1 MKGKLLALGLVIILS
16 ALIFTGCGP
25 AKEVKLDA
33 NDNGRQIDLQKGQ
46 TLVIT
51 LESNP
56 TTGFMWEVVEL
67 DESILRQMGEAEFQP
82 ESEALGAGGTE
93 TFRFQA
99 MSPGQAALKL
109 VYHRPWEE
117 DVDPLETFSPQVVGT
132 LI

>member
-1 MKGKLLALGLVIILS
+1 MKGKLLAMGLVLILS
-16 ALIFTGCGP
+16 ALIFSGCGS

-33 NDNGRQIDLQKGQ
+33 NDNGRQVELQKGQ

-56 TTGFMWEVVEL
+56 TTGYRWEVVEI
-67 DESILRQMGEAEFQP
+67 DESILRQMGEAEFKP

-93 TFRFQA
+93 TFRFEA
-99 MSPGQAALKL
+99 TNAGQMALKL

-117 DVDPLETFSPQVVGT
+117 GQEPLETFSLQVVVR
-132 LI
+132 